1 MTFTRS
7 SVIEKATRSKLTSHF
22 GFFFQRW
29 LSNPLAVGSIMP
41 SSPGLCALVQKQLG
55 YKSDEIVV
63 EYGPGT
69 GAITRAILDAGVPAE
84 RLYSIEIDPELVK
97 YMTHEFPEVTVIHG
111 DVRHSDSLIGSSLVG
126 QVGTVIVG
134 IPMVLL
140 PFEQQQEIIAAIFR
154 ILKSGRHFLL
164 FTYCITSPL
173 SMKALHLRGKRLGW
187 TPWNFPPASLWAYES
202 ANT

>member
-1 MTFTRS
+1 MTLIRS
-7 SVIEKATRSKLTSHF
+7 SVLEKETSSKLTSDF

-41 SSPGLCALVQKQLG
+41 SSPGLRSLVRKKLG
-55 YKSDEIVV
+55 YESDEIVV

-97 YMTHEFPEVTVIHG
+97 YMTQEFPEVTVIHG

-140 PFEQQQEIIAAIFR
+140 PFAQQQEIIATIFR
-154 ILKSGRHFLL
+154 ILKAGRRFLL
-164 FTYCITSPL
+164 YSYCITSPL
-173 SMKALHLRGKRLGW
+173 SMKGLHLSGKRLGW
-187 TPWNFPPASLWAYES
+187 TPWNFPPASLWEYKS